1 MGASTLL
8 LALGA
13 AATVLAQGNHA
24 IDSFAYQG
32 CSSVDMSCFT
42 PPVLLSAQPITPEMC
57 QWACLGHQFAA
68 LFPEDCRCGD
78 DANAIKPLDERACNT
93 PCLGDPNHGMCGS
106 ICPAEGPAIA
116 NVYTKTEAASQQP
129 QIETIHTT
137 STFALPITLISSEDC
152 TTSDQGPVTEQ
163 PAGGLITPVGSA
175 PGIPTTEQPAGGIIT
190 PVGSA
195 PGIPTTEQPAGGI
208 ITPVGSAPGIPTTF
222 TFVLSSSPATV
233 TTPSEMPP
241 APARLTTSC
250 PDEQS
255 SATEEPTVAPP
266 ITTCDEDSSIPAPS
280 SGVPVPYGTTTVSLP
295 VYTSDAATPEATT
308 SEATTS
314 VGTTS
319 EATTSEAKPATLP
332 VPSPQSY
339 SDPYSSQKEKD
350 PEATASSVPGPSQDH
365 PDRPSISTLWSRPS
379 DVVDPT
385 GQPPV
390 PAQVPGS
397 DSTHSMVPPL
407 ATIGGLALI
416 AAIIM

>member
-78 DANAIKPLDERACNT
+78 DANAIKSLDERACNT

-163 PAGGLITPVGSA
+163 PAGGL
-175 PGIPTTEQPAGGIIT
+175 IT

-308 SEATTS
+308 PEATTSEATTS
-314 VGTTS
+314 VGTTSEATTS

-339 SDPYSSQKEKD
+339 SDPYSSQKEQD

>member
-1 MGASTLL
+1 
-8 LALGA
+8 
-13 AATVLAQGNHA
+13 
-24 IDSFAYQG
+24 
-32 CSSVDMSCFT
+32 MSD
-42 PPVLLSAQPITPEMC
+42 VSR
-57 QWACLGHQFAA
+57 
-68 LFPEDCRCGD
+68 DCRCGD

-175 PGIPTTEQPAGGIIT
+175 PGIPTT
-190 PVGSA
+190 
-195 PGIPTTEQPAGGI
+195 
-208 ITPVGSAPGIPTTF
+208 F

-266 ITTCDEDSSIPAPS
+266 ITTCDEDSSIPADS
-280 SGVPVPYGTTTVSLP
+280 SRIPVPYGTTTVSLP
-295 VYTSDAATPEATT
+295 VYTSDATTPEATT

-339 SDPYSSQKEKD
+339 SDPYSSQKEQD

>member
-1 MGASTLL
+1 MLYTACASKCP
-8 LALGA
+8 AYYS
-13 AATVLAQGNHA
+13 GNVPVGL
-24 IDSFAYQG
+24 SR
-32 CSSVDMSCFT
+32 SSIRFFVPRVSLKNTTCGDLFMSD
-42 PPVLLSAQPITPEMC
+42 LSR
-57 QWACLGHQFAA
+57 
-68 LFPEDCRCGD
+68 DCRCGD

-116 NVYTKTEAASQQP
+116 NVYTRTEAASQQP

-152 TTSDQGPVTEQ
+152 TTSDQGSVTEQ
-163 PAGGLITPVGSA
+163 PAGGL
-175 PGIPTTEQPAGGIIT
+175 IT

-295 VYTSDAATPEATT
+295 VYTSDAATSEATT

-319 EATTSEAKPATLP
+319 EATTSEATTSETKPATLP

-339 SDPYSSQKEKD
+339 SDPYSSQKEQD

>member
-42 PPVLLSAQPITPEMC
+42 PPVFLSAQPITPEMC

-78 DANAIKPLDERACNT
+78 NANAIKPLDERACNT

-195 PGIPTTEQPAGGI
+195 PGIPTT
-208 ITPVGSAPGIPTTF
+208 S

-241 APARLTTSC
+241 ASARLTTSC

-255 SATEEPTVAPP
+255 SATEEPTVA
-266 ITTCDEDSSIPAPS
+266 TTCDEDSSIPAPS

-314 VGTTS
+314 VS

-339 SDPYSSQKEKD
+339 SDPYSSQKEQD
-350 PEATASSVPGPSQDH
+350 PEATADSVPGPSQDH

>member
-42 PPVLLSAQPITPEMC
+42 PPVLLSVQPITPEMC

-163 PAGGLITPVGSA
+163 PG
-175 PGIPTTEQPAGGIIT
+175 GGIIT

-250 PDEQS
+250 PDEHS
-255 SATEEPTVAPP
+255 SATEEPTVAQP

-314 VGTTS
+314 VSTTS
-319 EATTSEAKPATLP
+319 EATTSEATTSEATTSEATPSEAKPATLP

-385 GQPPV
+385 GRPPV